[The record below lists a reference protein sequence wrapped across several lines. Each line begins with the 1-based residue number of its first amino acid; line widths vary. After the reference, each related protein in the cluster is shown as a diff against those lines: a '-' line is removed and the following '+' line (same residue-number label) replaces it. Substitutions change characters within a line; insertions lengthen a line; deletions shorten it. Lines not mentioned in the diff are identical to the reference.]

1 MKKLLFSIAAAALLV
16 ASLAPISGAE
26 TKLKSYYSGAVTYYS
41 GNIVIATTNTGAV
54 ELFKAEPGQVPVK
67 FASFK
72 STNLRF
78 NAPTDF
84 YDVALHTENGR
95 LFAYLVD
102 GRSLQK
108 YDISNLKQANRVNR
122 VEDGGWDWFGGV
134 TIVGAKVATIGSNGV
149 KVWNNDMTVVDS
161 YNVKNR
167 GNNTYNISPAGS
179 DKFLF
184 NIFNSSISI
193 FDRDARVEKTTIPLD
208 FKWGS
213 DWFKRSVFNDRLDDA
228 VYVVDDTA
236 VRKINFAGEI
246 EKSFKHTG
254 NLGYDVVP
262 SSDGQSIYFSDGIGV
277 VKLRK
282 SDLAVLN
289 YTYTSDLGMGNGW
302 AMGIRTVNTPEGEQ
316 LVVFNSSSIILL
328 DSKLKPIKANRTRLA
343 YVSASEEDSFPEI
356 TEALFLRIDK
366 ARAPAGSTVI
376 LNGGGYGKYENLTI
390 KFAGVET
397 AVVAGFD
404 GRFTQELIVPARP
417 ASGSATD
424 IKVTGATSHYSYNLG
439 FFIE

>member
-1 MKKLLFSIAAAALLV
+1 MKKLLFSVAVAGLLAAT
-16 ASLAPISGAE
+16 LAPISGAE
-26 TKLKSYYSGAVTYYS
+26 TKLKSYHSGAVTYYS
-41 GNIVIATTNTGAV
+41 GNIVIATTNTGAL

-84 YDVALHTENGR
+84 YEVALRSENGR
-95 LFAYLVD
+95 LFAYAVD

-122 VEDGGWDWFGGV
+122 VEDGSWDWFGGV
-134 TIVGAKVATIGSNGV
+134 TVVGGKLATIGSNGV
-149 KVWNNDMTVVDS
+149 KVWSNDMAVVDS

-193 FDRDARVEKTTIPLD
+193 FDRDARVEKSTIPLD

-213 DWFKRSVFNDRLDDA
+213 EWFKRSVFNDRLDDA

-254 NLGYDVVP
+254 KLGYDVVP
-262 SSDGQSIYFSDGIGV
+262 SSDGKSIYFSDGIGV

-289 YTYTSDLGMGNGW
+289 YTYTSELALGNGW

-328 DSKLKPIKANRTRLA
+328 DSKLQPIKANRTRLA
-343 YVSASEEDSFPEI
+343 YIGATEEESFPEI

-376 LNGGGYGKYENLTI
+376 LSGGGYGKFENLTI
-390 KFAGVET
+390 KFAGTET
-397 AVVAGFD
+397 AAFAGFD
-404 GRFTQELIVPARP
+404 GRFSQEITVPARP
-417 ASGSATD
+417 TSGPATD
-424 IKVTGATSHYSYNLG
+424 IKVIGQTSNYSYNLG